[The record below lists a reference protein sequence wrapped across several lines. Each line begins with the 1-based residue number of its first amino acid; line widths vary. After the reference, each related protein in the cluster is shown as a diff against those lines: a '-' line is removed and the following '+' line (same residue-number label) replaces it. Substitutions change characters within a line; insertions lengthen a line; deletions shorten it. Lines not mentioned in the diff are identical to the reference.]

1 MHLGFAIL
9 SLSSCTALLAG
20 GWADLR
26 PGVWS
31 WACGYAS
38 YAGSKPRTDP
48 GAPSRTEVD
57 MRRRATGDPDDD
69 DDDEKEEYPEEFAEH
84 KYQSVADQQTAIRKA
99 AAKLCLL
106 GTALVLVFS
115 DPITDVLNTVAD
127 RIGVPPFYV
136 GFVVAPVITNGS
148 EVLASYTFALKK
160 TRSSMVVA

>member
-1 MHLGFAIL
+1 
-9 SLSSCTALLAG
+9 
-20 GWADLR
+20 
-26 PGVWS
+26 
-31 WACGYAS
+31 
-38 YAGSKPRTDP
+38 
-48 GAPSRTEVD
+48 
-57 MRRRATGDPDDD
+57 MRRRATGDPDD